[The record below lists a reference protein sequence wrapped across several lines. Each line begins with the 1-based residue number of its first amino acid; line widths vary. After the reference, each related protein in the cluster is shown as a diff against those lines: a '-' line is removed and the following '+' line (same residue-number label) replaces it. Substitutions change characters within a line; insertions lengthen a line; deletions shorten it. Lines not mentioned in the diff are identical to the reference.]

1 MTLFAFLLADI
12 DSILEPPID
21 STTNE
26 NSWFDWQGW
35 LDAMGSWTE
44 PTTTVVLAIFLV
56 LCCVIAWSTN
66 LIALPGNWIVVGLL
80 GLYAWLG
87 PQESRAAIGYVV
99 VSATFALALAGEIIE
114 FLAGAMGA
122 KKAGASR
129 KSTAYAV
136 IGSIGGAILGALI
149 GLPVPLIG
157 PVLAAILFGGAGAA
171 AGAIYGEWTDGRP
184 WKESWNIGHA
194 AFWGR
199 TFGVLGKVTAGLAI
213 LVVAVIALLV

>member
-1 MTLFAFLLADI
+1 MTLTVFPLAEI
-12 DSILEPPID
+12 DSIAETPID
-21 STTNE
+21 HTSVETP
-26 NSWFDWQGW
+26 WFDWQGW
-35 LDAMGSWTE
+35 LDSIGAWTE
-44 PTTTVVLAIFLV
+44 PTTTVVLV
-56 LCCVIAWSTN
+56 LALIVCCVIAWSTN
-66 LIALPGNWIVVGLL
+66 LIALPGNWIAVGILAM
-80 GLYAWLG
+80 YAWLG
-87 PQESRAAIGYVV
+87 PQESRVAIGYVV
-99 VSATFALALAGEIIE
+99 VSLTFALALAGEIIE

-129 KSTAYAV
+129 KSTAYAM

-157 PVLAAILFGGAGAA
+157 PVLAAVLFGGAGAA
-171 AGAIYGEWTDGRP
+171 GGAIYGEWTDGRP

-213 LVVAVIALLV
+213 LVVMIIALLV